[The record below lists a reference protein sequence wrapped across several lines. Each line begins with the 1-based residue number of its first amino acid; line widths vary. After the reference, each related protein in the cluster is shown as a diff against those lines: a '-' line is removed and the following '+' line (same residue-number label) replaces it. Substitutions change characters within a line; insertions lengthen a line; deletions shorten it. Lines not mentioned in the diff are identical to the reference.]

1 MMNLII
7 DELPTS
13 VSVDGEDY
21 YINFDFRIGVMF
33 EQLMLDKSIDQ
44 EDKLFHALHL
54 YYGDDIPRNVDEAVA
69 ALMWFYHCGEDDDS
83 VAKRAHKAAEKRL
96 YDYDFD
102 APYIYSAFMEQ
113 YGIDLQDTSLHWWKF
128 RAMFKSLRDDTEF
141 RKIMGYRAVQITSS
155 MTQSQKDFYNK
166 MKQEYALPVSRD
178 EAQKN
183 QDIADAL
190 MNGGDLSKLLGG
202 G

>member
-13 VSVDGEDY
+13 VFVDGVDY
-21 YINFDFRIGVMF
+21 PINTDFRIGIMF
-33 EQLMLDKSIDQ
+33 EQLMLDNSVNQD
-44 EDKLFHALHL
+44 DKLFHALHL
-54 YYGDDIPRNVDEAVA
+54 YFGDYIPRKFPAVVDG
-69 ALMWFYHCGEDDDS
+69 LLWFYRCGEDDDL
-83 VAKRAHKAAEKRL
+83 VVKKAHKAAEKRF

-102 APYIYSAFMEQ
+102 APYIYAAFMEQ
-113 YGIDLQDTSLHWWKF
+113 YGIDLQDAPLHWWKF

-155 MTQSQKDFYNK
+155 MTQSQKDFYTK

-190 MNGGDLSKLLGG
+190 MNGGDLSKILGG

>member
-1 MMNLII
+1 MLNLII
-7 DELPTS
+7 DELPNS
-13 VSVDGEDY
+13 VSVDGADY
-21 YINFDFRIGVMF
+21 YINTDFRIGIMF
-33 EQLMLDKSIDQ
+33 EQLMLDNSVNQD
-44 EDKLFHALHL
+44 DKLFHALHL
-54 YYGDDIPRNVDEAVA
+54 YFGDYIPRNFPAAVDG
-69 ALMWFYHCGEDDDS
+69 LLWFYRCGEDDDL
-83 VAKRAHKAAEKRL
+83 VVKKAHKAAEKRF

-102 APYIYSAFMEQ
+102 APYIYAAFKEQ
-113 YGIDLQDTSLHWWKF
+113 YGVDLQDAPLHWWKF

-155 MTQSQKDFYNK
+155 MTQSQKDFYTK

-190 MNGGDLSKLLGG
+190 MNGGDLSKILGG

>member
-1 MMNLII
+1 
-7 DELPTS
+7 
-13 VSVDGEDY
+13 
-21 YINFDFRIGVMF
+21 
-33 EQLMLDKSIDQ
+33 
-44 EDKLFHALHL
+44 
-54 YYGDDIPRNVDEAVA
+54 
-69 ALMWFYHCGEDDDS
+69 
-83 VAKRAHKAAEKRL
+83 
-96 YDYDFD
+96 
-102 APYIYSAFMEQ
+102 MEQ
-113 YGIDLQDTSLHWWKF
+113 YGVDLQDTPLHWWKF

-155 MTQSQKDFYNK
+155 MTQSQKDFYTK

>member
-1 MMNLII
+1 MLNLII
-7 DELPTS
+7 DELPNS

-21 YINFDFRIGVMF
+21 YINTDFRIGIMF
-33 EQLMLDKSIDQ
+33 EQLMLDNSVNQ
-44 EDKLFHALHL
+44 EDKLLHALHL
-54 YYGDDIPRNVDEAVA
+54 YYGDDIPRNIAGAVDAF
-69 ALMWFYHCGEDDDS
+69 MWFYHCGEDDDL
-83 VAKRAHKAAEKRL
+83 VVKKAHKATEKRF

-102 APYIYSAFMEQ
+102 APYIYAAFIEQ
-113 YGIDLQDTSLHWWKF
+113 YGIDLQDEPLHWWKF

-155 MTQSQKDFYNK
+155 MTQSQKEFYTK

-190 MNGGDLSKLLGG
+190 MNGGDLSKILGG

>member
-13 VSVDGEDY
+13 VFVDGVDY
-21 YINFDFRIGVMF
+21 PINTDFRIGIMF
-33 EQLMLDKSIDQ
+33 EQLMLDNSVNQD
-44 EDKLFHALHL
+44 DKLFHALHL
-54 YYGDDIPRNVDEAVA
+54 YFGDYIPRKFPAVVDG
-69 ALMWFYHCGEDDDS
+69 LLWFYRCGEDDDL
-83 VAKRAHKAAEKRL
+83 VVKKAHKAAEKRF

-102 APYIYSAFMEQ
+102 APYIYAAFMEQ
-113 YGIDLQDTSLHWWKF
+113 YGIDLQDAPLHWWKF

-155 MTQSQKDFYNK
+155 MTQSQKDFYTK

-183 QDIADAL
+183 RDIADAL
-190 MNGGDLSKLLGG
+190 MNGGDLSKILGG

>member
-1 MMNLII
+1 MLNLII

-21 YINFDFRIGVMF
+21 SINTDFRIGIMF
-33 EQLMLDKSIDQ
+33 EQLMLDNSVNQD
-44 EDKLFHALHL
+44 DKLFHALHL
-54 YYGDDIPRNVDEAVA
+54 YFGKYIPQNFPAAVDG
-69 ALMWFYHCGEDDDS
+69 LLWFYRCGEDDDL
-83 VAKRAHKAAEKRL
+83 VVKKAHKAAEKRF

-113 YGIDLQDTSLHWWKF
+113 YGVDLQDAPLHWWKF

-155 MTQSQKDFYNK
+155 MTQSQKEFYSK
-166 MKQEYALPVSRD
+166 MKQEYALPVSKD

-183 QDIADAL
+183 QDIANAL
-190 MNGGDLSKLLGG
+190 MNGGDLSKILGG

>member
-1 MMNLII
+1 MLNLII
-7 DELPTS
+7 DELPNS
-13 VSVDGEDY
+13 VSVDGADY
-21 YINFDFRIGVMF
+21 YINTDFRIGIMF
-33 EQLMLDKSIDQ
+33 EQLMLDNSVNQD
-44 EDKLFHALHL
+44 DKLFHALHL
-54 YYGDDIPRNVDEAVA
+54 YFGDYIPRNFPAAVDG
-69 ALMWFYHCGEDDDS
+69 LLWFYRCGEDDDL
-83 VAKRAHKAAEKRL
+83 VVKKAHKAAEKRF

-102 APYIYSAFMEQ
+102 APYIYAAFKEQ
-113 YGIDLQDTSLHWWKF
+113 YGVDLQDAPLHWWKF

-155 MTQSQKDFYNK
+155 MTQSQKDFYTK

>member
-1 MMNLII
+1 MMTLII

-21 YINFDFRIGVMF
+21 YINFDFRIGIMF

-44 EDKLFHALHL
+44 EDKLFPALHL

-83 VAKRAHKAAEKRL
+83 VAKKAHKAAEKRL

-113 YGIDLQDTSLHWWKF
+113 
-128 RAMFKSLRDDTEF
+128 SLRDDTEF

-155 MTQSQKDFYNK
+155 MTQSQKDFYTK